1 MVVRSALD
9 IAAGAGGVWCMVV
22 RSALDIAAGAG
33 GVWCMVVRSALDN
46 VNRRWWRCK
55 LHARASGVGC
65 ASGVDG

>member
-1 MVVRSALD
+1 
-9 IAAGAGGVWCMVV
+9 MVV